1 MREKRGLAYSIYSY
15 ASSYSDT
22 GTFTIY
28 AATRPREAARVI
40 ELVRREM
47 KRVHRQGLD
56 RKELQRV
63 KEQIKGGLMLG
74 VESTQSRMS
83 KLAKDELYHGRY
95 LSLEEMTTEIDR
107 ISSEQIL
114 RLAHELLDSESLSV
128 AALGPISGRAL
139 QTALN

>member
-1 MREKRGLAYSIYSY
+1 
-15 ASSYSDT
+15 
-22 GTFTIY
+22 
-28 AATRPREAARVI
+28 
-40 ELVRREM
+40 M
-47 KRVHRQGLD
+47 KRLHRQGLD

-63 KEQIKGGLMLG
+63 KEQIKGGLMLS

-114 RLAHELLDSESLSV
+114 RMAHELFDSESLSV
-128 AALGPISGRAL
+128 TAIGPISGRSL